1 MAVTGDGDRWLRMV
15 TPPAAG
21 QAASSTV
28 AGICSVSAELLAVD
42 GAAIVLVGIDGQ
54 PVAIY
59 ASNSSFAQLE
69 DLQFTLGVGPA
80 LDACARGSPV
90 IEADLIDDPPLQWPG
105 YADLAFGAGVQ
116 SVFSFP
122 LQVGAARLGVLT
134 FYRAAAGVLDGER
147 CADALVMAAVVTK
160 TMLDVQART
169 TEGNLAAGLAQ
180 GHIDLA
186 EVHQATGMVS
196 AQLHIGVIEAQA
208 RIRAHAFATGT
219 NVHLVARAVISR
231 SLVLSS

>member
-1 MAVTGDGDRWLRMV
+1 MV
-15 TPPAAG
+15 TALAARDT
-21 QAASSTV
+21 ATSTL

-42 GAAIVLVGIDGQ
+42 GAAIVLVGVDQQ

-59 ASNSSFAQLE
+59 ASNSGFDQLE

-80 LDACARGSPV
+80 LDAFTRGAPV
-90 IEADLIDDPPLQWPG
+90 MEADLIDDPPLQWPG

-134 FYRAAAGVLDGER
+134 FYQAAAGMLDGER
-147 CADALVMAAVVTK
+147 YADALVMAAVVTK
-160 TMLDVQART
+160 TMLDVQAGT
-169 TEGNLAAGLAQ
+169 SDGNLAASLSQ
-180 GHIDLA
+180 GHVDLA

-196 AQLHIGVIEAQA
+196 AQLHIGVVEALA
-208 RIRAHAFATGT
+208 RIRAHSFATGT
-219 NVHLVARAVISR
+219 NVHDVARAVVGR
-231 SLVLSS
+231 SLYLSS